1 MRETVRREDAKRAAV
16 QESLQQEG
24 IKSTAAIV
32 GHPIHPMLIPFPIAF
47 LTGAL
52 VTDIVYWATEGTF
65 WARMS
70 LWLLVAGLIMGGVAA
85 FVGLIDFLTIER
97 ARALTIGWWHLGSNA
112 VALVLALVNVLVRW
126 NDPAATALP
135 TGLIL
140 SAVTAV
146 LLGVGGWY
154 GGELA
159 YRHKI
164 GVIEHE
170 EA

>member
-1 MRETVRREDAKRAAV
+1 MKETIRREGMSSSEK
-16 QESLQQEG
+16 QENLHREG
-24 IKSTAAIV
+24 VKSTAAV
-32 GHPIHPMLIPFPIAF
+32 AGHPIHPILIPFPIAF

-52 VTDIVYWATEGTF
+52 VTDIVYWATDETF

-70 LWLLVAGLIMGGVAA
+70 LWLIVAGFVMGGVAA
-85 FVGLIDFLTIER
+85 SVGLIDFLTIER
-97 ARALTIGWWHLGSNA
+97 ARTVQAGWLHLGANV
-112 VALVLALVNVLVRW
+112 VALVLALVNLLVRW
-126 NDPAATALP
+126 NAPAASVIP

-140 SAVTAV
+140 SVVVAG
-146 LLGVGGWY
+146 LLGFGGWY

-164 GVIEHE
+164 GVIDHE